1 MAASLVHSDSN
12 GSSNFE
18 GQEQLLAEHQE
29 DKEMAQISSGSAE
42 SECNSDGVFKDVM
55 NIQETKKPLQDQLR
69 AKFEAASSL
78 STGRKFSIG
87 LLIVVLIAGSWA
99 GSTQTAK
106 SSYVGKFAAPFFL
119 MWFGTAWMMVV
130 FPLTSLVYFLTG
142 QGKFNIQGIRDFW
155 RYSSH
160 DQCIL
165 HAVADL
171 F

>member
-1 MAASLVHSDSN
+1 MAASLVHSDAS

-18 GQEQLLAEHQE
+18 EQEQLLAEHQE
-29 DKEMAQISSGSAE
+29 DKDMAQISSGSAE
-42 SECNSDGVFKDVM
+42 SECSSDGVDHQ

-87 LLIVVLIAGSWA
+87 LVIVALIAGSWV